1 MRSKS
6 GLMVLLG
13 LSVAL
18 GACASKQSST
28 TTSTAQEQTTLVVK
42 NDSYLDHNI
51 FLLQGSQRIR
61 IGTARGLSSTCFTI
75 PPQYVFGVTSLQFLA
90 DPIGGTVTPVSE
102 RINVAPGDEVQL
114 QIRAR

>member
-28 TTSTAQEQTTLVVK
+28 TTNTSQAETVLVVK

-61 IGTARGLSSTCFTI
+61 LGTARGLSSTRFTI
-75 PPQYVFGVTSLQFLA
+75 PSQYVFGVTSLQFLA
-90 DPIGGTVTPVSE
+90 DPIGGSVTPVSE
-102 RINVAPGDEVQL
+102 RINVSAGDEVQL
-114 QIRAR
+114 QIRGR